1 MLAITPGTI
10 VEAPT
15 GDFFL
20 YVTSIMRGEATHFFL
35 DENGYMHSLGEDPS
49 EPSDDMEVQAPWC
62 HASDLLMTIDDVTME
77 DLKPATDPVL
87 LAKLQ
92 AKLAEYG
99 EPSWK

>member
-1 MLAITPGTI
+1 MPEIIPGQL

-49 EPSDDMEVQAPWC
+49 EPSDEMEVNAPWC
-62 HASDLLMTIDDVTME
+62 HASDLLLVVDNVTFE
-77 DLKPATDPVL
+77 DFKPATDPVL
-87 LAKLQ
+87 LKKLEEELAKR
-92 AKLAEYG
+92 G
-99 EPSWK
+99 EPSWE